1 MLAAAATAVLLSQS
15 SAARADEVPA
25 TGKGIVGGALL
36 GGEVVIIAEAIG
48 GVRSGLAYLLGGVA
62 GAGAGAFAGWE
73 AEQNADSKVSV
84 YMLAGGMALLIP
96 ATVAALQATSYQPP
110 ADYSEDRPSSGV
122 PIPEP
127 PQPSTTPPPGP
138 SQPAPGVPSPGTP
151 APITPGTLPPTPGP
165 SSLHLHWHAPKLALP
180 AGLFA
185 VNDGTL
191 RVAVPAVE
199 IRPAYRL
206 AELQKYGVEQ
216 KQELHFALLSSTF

>member
-1 MLAAAATAVLLSQS
+1 
-15 SAARADEVPA
+15 VPA

-36 GGEVVIIAEAIG
+36 GGEVVVIGEAIG
-48 GVRSGLAYLLGGVA
+48 GVKSGLAYILGGIA

-73 AEQNADSKVSV
+73 AEQNADPKVSV

-96 ATVAALQATSYQPP
+96 ATVAALQATAYEPP
-110 ADYSEDRPSSGV
+110 ADYTEDRPSVGA

-127 PQPSTTPPPGP
+127 PQPSMGPPPPVGP
-138 SQPAPGVPSPGTP
+138 APVTPGVPST
-151 APITPGTLPPTPGP
+151 TTPTPVSPPPQPGSGP
-165 SSLHLHWHAPKLALP
+165 SSLHMHWHAPKLALP
-180 AGLFA
+180 GGLLA
-185 VNDGTL
+185 LNDGLL

-206 AELQKYGVEQ
+206 DELQKYGVEQ